1 MNKKR
6 LLFGTLSIS
15 LIFAALA
22 AADLRWAMSGGDEIK
37 NILPERERAAVFN
50 RVLEWRLDNI
60 LPKIMRREGI
70 DLWLVVSFEYAEDP
84 VYMTL
89 VPKPVMSAR
98 RVSILLFHDAADGF
112 RKLTANWHGA
122 GSAGSMYTNIFTQ
135 EYRAKGANAQF
146 TAVADYIRR
155 ADPKAIGID
164 TAGPRETIDDF
175 SHGLG
180 LTAFFKEKLERSLDP
195 KYRERLVS
203 AEKVCVGWF
212 ETRSPEELSLY
223 RQIAGISH
231 GLIREFFSNR
241 VITPDVTTTEDVVW
255 WIRQRITDLGLETW
269 FQPSISIRRSPADE
283 AKYGH
288 GDRTIRRGD
297 LLHCDIGI
305 RYLGLCTD
313 MQHNAYVLR
322 LGEEDAPAGLKELL
336 RKANRVQEILLNEFT
351 EGRTGNDILRSALK
365 KATAEGLG
373 PRIYSHPVGFYG
385 HGSGMTIGMTEKQ
398 DFVPGTGEHPL
409 YPDTVYA
416 IELSATAAV
425 PEWDNVSVGMGVE
438 DQGCYTKDG
447 PRWVDGYPQTLY
459 LIK

>member
-1 MNKKR
+1 MKKSHA
-6 LLFGTLSIS
+6 LCGTLAIV
-15 LIFAALA
+15 LLA
-22 AADLRWAMSGGDEIK
+22 AGLAATDLKWTMSGGDEIR
-37 NILPERERAAVFN
+37 NILPERERAVVFN

-70 DLWLVVSFEYAEDP
+70 DLWIVISFEYAEDP

-89 VPKPVMSAR
+89 VPRPVMSAR

-112 RKLTANWHGA
+112 RKLTANWHGS
-122 GSAGSMYTNIFTQ
+122 GSAGSMYTSIFTP
-135 EYRAKGANAQF
+135 EYRAKGANGQF
-146 TAVADYIRR
+146 TAVADYIRE
-155 ADPKAIGID
+155 ADPKAIGIN

-180 LTAFFKEKLERSLDP
+180 LTAFYKEKLERSLDP
-195 KYRERLVS
+195 EYRGRLVS

-241 VITPDVTTTEDVVW
+241 VITPDVTTTDDVVW

-269 FQPSISIRRSPADE
+269 FQPSISIQRSPSEE
-283 AKYGH
+283 AKYGKA
-288 GDRTIRRGD
+288 DRVIRRGD

-305 RYLGLCTD
+305 SYLGLCTD

-322 LGEEDAPAGLKELL
+322 LGEEDAPAGLREIL
-336 RKANRVQEILLNEFT
+336 RKANRVQEILLTEFA
-351 EGRTGNDILRSALK
+351 EGRTGNEILRSALE
-365 KATAEGLG
+365 KAKAEGLG
-373 PRIYSHPVGFYG
+373 PRIYTHPVGFYG

-398 DFVPGTGEHPL
+398 DFVPGGGEHPL
-409 YPDTVYA
+409 HVDTVYA
-416 IELSATAAV
+416 IELSASSTV
-425 PEWDNVSVGMGVE
+425 PEWDAATVGMGVE
-438 DQGCYTKDG
+438 DQGCFTEDG
-447 PRWVDGYPQTLY
+447 PRWVDGYPRTLY